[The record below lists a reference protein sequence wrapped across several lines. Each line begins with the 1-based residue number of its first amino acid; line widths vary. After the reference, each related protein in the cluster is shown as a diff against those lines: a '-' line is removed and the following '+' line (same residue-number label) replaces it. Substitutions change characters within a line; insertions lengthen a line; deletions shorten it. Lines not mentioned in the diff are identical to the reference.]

1 MSRAVILLL
10 DSFGIGNA
18 PDAAKFGDAG
28 ADTFGHIVKWCAEN
42 RKNVDGSPKYL
53 YLPNLAKLGLGR
65 ASKLSTGS
73 PLAHSIGDD
82 VSVIGAYGYAREI
95 SHGKDTLSGHWE
107 ITGVPVDFEWGYFPD
122 KPKCFPQELIDAIIK
137 EGNLPG
143 VLGEKHF
150 SGTEI
155 IRELGEEHCKTGKP
169 IIYTSGDSVLQIA
182 CHEKYFGLEKLYALC
197 KISYKLVQPYHIAR
211 VIARPF
217 IGDDAES
224 FKRTGNRHD
233 FAVPAPADT
242 LLDVL
247 TAHGGKVYAIG
258 KIADIFAHR
267 GISKH
272 FSGTGLE
279 ELFKVTME
287 ALAEA
292 GNNSLVFANFV
303 DFDSSYGHRRDPAGY
318 GAGLEYID
326 SCLPSLFNVLQPDVV
341 VLITADHG
349 CDPTWHGSDHTREH
363 IPVLFFGPKVKTKA
377 LPPMETFSDLGQTLA
392 EHLGVKLEKGKA
404 QPIKL

>member
-42 RKNVDGSPKYL
+42 RKNPDGTPNYL
-53 YLPNLAKLGLGR
+53 HLPNMARLGLGR
-65 ASKLSTGS
+65 ASKLSTGNV
-73 PLAHSIGDD
+73 LAHPIGDD
-82 VSVIGAYGYAREI
+82 SSVIGAYGYAREI

-122 KPKCFPQELIDAIIK
+122 KPKCFPEELIDAIIK

-155 IRELGEEHCKTGKP
+155 IKELGEEHCKTGKP

-224 FKRTGNRHD
+224 FRRTGNRHVLRYRLRRILYWI
-233 FAVPAPADT
+233 FLQNMVGKFM
-242 LLDVL
+242 LL
-247 TAHGGKVYAIG
+247 A
-258 KIADIFAHR
+258 R
-267 GISKH
+267 
-272 FSGTGLE
+272 
-279 ELFKVTME
+279 
-287 ALAEA
+287 
-292 GNNSLVFANFV
+292 
-303 DFDSSYGHRRDPAGY
+303 
-318 GAGLEYID
+318 
-326 SCLPSLFNVLQPDVV
+326 
-341 VLITADHG
+341 
-349 CDPTWHGSDHTREH
+349 
-363 IPVLFFGPKVKTKA
+363 
-377 LPPMETFSDLGQTLA
+377 
-392 EHLGVKLEKGKA
+392 
-404 QPIKL
+404 